1 MRKGLNATNAVLQVL
16 IPIVLMIVVA
26 VAVAVVIIEEVEA
39 MVTIEEEEVMTI
51 AAEGVDLVVMMEG
64 EAMNIIV
71 EGVVI
76 VKVEVVHIEVVR
88 GEKMVV
94 MVKFLLLLPNLT
106 VVLVETTHPL
116 TVLIVV
122 GMQVMEQK
130 QFLHLQVILVDLIP
144 ILHHM
149 GVAWV
154 VMGEIIKGMDGV
166 AVDPGLLLDMT
177 ALMVLVIEVDLVDL
191 LLSPLLQ

>member
-1 MRKGLNATNAVLQVL
+1 MQKGLNATNAVLQVL

-130 QFLHLQVILVDLIP
+130 QFLHLQVILVDPIP

-149 GVAWV
+149 GVMWV

>member
-26 VAVAVVIIEEVEA
+26 VAGAVVIIEEVEA

-106 VVLVETTHPL
+106 VVL
-116 TVLIVV
+116 
-122 GMQVMEQK
+122 G
-130 QFLHLQVILVDLIP
+130 
-144 ILHHM
+144 
-149 GVAWV
+149 
-154 VMGEIIKGMDGV
+154 
-166 AVDPGLLLDMT
+166 
-177 ALMVLVIEVDLVDL
+177 
-191 LLSPLLQ
+191 

>member
-1 MRKGLNATNAVLQVL
+1 MLQVL

-166 AVDPGLLLDMT
+166 VVDLGLLLDMT
-177 ALMVLVIEVDLVDL
+177 VVTVLVIEVDLVDL
-191 LLSPLLQ
+191 LQRPLLQ